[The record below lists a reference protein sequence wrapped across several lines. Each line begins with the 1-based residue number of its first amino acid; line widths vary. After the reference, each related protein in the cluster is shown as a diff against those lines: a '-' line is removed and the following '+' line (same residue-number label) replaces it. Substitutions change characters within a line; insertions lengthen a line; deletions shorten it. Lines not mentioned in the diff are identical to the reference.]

1 VIFFNLMSLPVSII
15 ILHYKTPEVLDK
27 CLNSILKYYPQEIGH
42 VLVIDNNSGSD
53 FINNFR
59 AKFSQV
65 RLLASKHN
73 VGFAKGVNWGLEN
86 ADKEYILSI
95 NPDIILEP
103 GNLELMLE
111 FMKAR
116 PMAALIGPKL
126 VNPDGS
132 IQYSCRRFM
141 GPLMVLY
148 RRSNLGKISFIRKQ
162 IDYFLMKDIDHNQT
176 QEVDWIFG
184 AAMFV
189 RASAIKKIGKLDER
203 FFMYFEDMDWCRRF
217 KQAGFRVYYFP
228 KTSMRHNHMRMS
240 AQAGM
245 FRSILTNKLTRIHIA
260 SAIKY
265 FLKWGM

>member
-1 VIFFNLMSLPVSII
+1 MIFFNLMSLPVSII

-132 IQYSCRRFM
+132 IQYSCRKF
-141 GPLMVLY
+141 PNYLTALFN
-148 RRSNLGKISFIRKQ
+148 RRSL
-162 IDYFLMKDIDHNQT
+162 
-176 QEVDWIFG
+176 
-184 AAMFV
+184 
-189 RASAIKKIGKLDER
+189 
-203 FFMYFEDMDWCRRF
+203 
-217 KQAGFRVYYFP
+217 
-228 KTSMRHNHMRMS
+228 
-240 AQAGM
+240 
-245 FRSILTNKLTRIHIA
+245 LTRIL
-260 SAIKY
+260 KNNK
-265 FLKWGM
+265 FLTVNIQYQN